1 MRHNSPA
8 ADWRC
13 FSVDRNKQS
22 GWCGQ
27 ISSGYLDLTRSVGNL
42 STSAL
47 SYYCLCLRLM
57 PVNPAVVTLT
67 EWFVLDKRL
76 LSHIKRTV
84 DNQKNVFISNVVMG
98 YRHMSDKTNHQRPE
112 VLYVHI
118 RGWKVWARFTLWL
131 PFIWGAEKMSLKGFK
146 LNNHKRVKMSQN
158 QLQNLITSASSCTSV

>member
-1 MRHNSPA
+1 M
-8 ADWRC
+8 
-13 FSVDRNKQS
+13 
-22 GWCGQ
+22 
-27 ISSGYLDLTRSVGNL
+27 RSVRNL

-98 YRHMSDKTNHQRPE
+98 YQHMSDKTNHQRPE

-118 RGWKVWARFTLWL
+118 R
-131 PFIWGAEKMSLKGFK
+131 S
-146 LNNHKRVKMSQN
+146 
-158 QLQNLITSASSCTSV
+158 